1 VIGWRLTKGGR
12 LCRTSLKGWLVK
24 PLLCAV
30 STNGAK

>member
-1 VIGWRLTKGGR
+1 MDDDDDGGR
-12 LCRTSLKGWLVK
+12 RSEGILEGWLVK